1 MMRLIDE
8 SSDGL
13 RRFGVGHFDLVV
25 IDLMLPDSTDED
37 ATVTRIANMG
47 KFRVAVVSGSD
58 KRNAVVASLTRAGV
72 DCAPQAIGK
81 EDLPLADF
89 VRRPELFRDFIHGLM
104 PPAGTAPTAR
114 AASRHLRTPRHHRR
128 RVPLPRTGVR
138 STSTAAATATA
149 ASTRSTR
156 STNSAPRISLDRS
169 TVGSDFGATGWT
181 RC

>member
-1 MMRLIDE
+1 MKMKVLWVEDHARAGELLAAAAAAASRKRYGIDLVIATSLMDAERKLRLE
-8 SSDGL
+8 
-13 RRFGVGHFDLVV
+13 RFDLVV

-47 KFRVAVVSGSD
+47 KFRVAVVSASD

-72 DCAPQAIGK
+72 DCAPQAVGK

-114 AASRHLRTPRHHRR
+114 AASR
-128 RVPLPRTGVR
+128 
-138 STSTAAATATA
+138 
-149 ASTRSTR
+149 
-156 STNSAPRISLDRS
+156 
-169 TVGSDFGATGWT
+169 
-181 RC
+181 